1 LIVARDPKKVADC
14 IFCDIVRRNS
24 PASFVYAD
32 DVCSAFMDIRPVN
45 TGHVLVIPNQHSSFL
60 AELPCATGAKMFNLA
75 QRIAQA
81 LRDSGV
87 RCDGVNLFLADG
99 EAAFQEVFHVHLHV
113 IPRYWGDGFRLVF
126 PHDYADLP
134 QRSRLD
140 QIAANIV
147 NVLRAD

>member
-1 LIVARDPKKVADC
+1 MADC
-14 IFCDIVRRNS
+14 IFCDIVRRIS
-24 PASFVYAD
+24 PASFVYVD

-45 TGHVLVIPNQHSSFL
+45 TGHVLVIPNQHASSL
-60 AELPCATGAKMFNLA
+60 AELPSATGADIFNIA

-81 LRDSGV
+81 LRESGV

-126 PHDYADLP
+126 PADYYDLP
-134 QRSRLD
+134 QRSELD
-140 QIAANIV
+140 QTATNIISAM
-147 NVLRAD
+147 RAD